1 MKKML
6 ILFSLM
12 GVLLL
17 VSGRSVFAQ
26 ETESGIKISVINID
40 FIIRNGLAFKSI
52 REQIGKFREVF
63 QGQIQKE
70 EETLRTANQEL
81 DSQKTI
87 LSTEAFTDKRR
98 EFEKQLVEVQRQVQ
112 LRKGNLE
119 RVQEDAIGQIQK
131 VLNEIV
137 TAMANEQGISL
148 ILRQDQV
155 VMAGPKLQITQQ
167 VLDRLDA
174 QMPSIKVAEP
184 AK

>member
-1 MKKML
+1 MQL
-6 ILFSLM
+6 GNAQS
-12 GVLLL
+12 LLL
-17 VSGRSVFAQ
+17 GGY
-26 ETESGIKISVINID
+26 T
-40 FIIRNGLAFKSI
+40 
-52 REQIGKFREVF
+52 
-63 QGQIQKE
+63 
-70 EETLRTANQEL
+70 
-81 DSQKTI
+81 
-87 LSTEAFTDKRR
+87 
-98 EFEKQLVEVQRQVQ
+98 EKQLVEVQRQVQ

>member
-1 MKKML
+1 M
-6 ILFSLM
+6 
-12 GVLLL
+12 
-17 VSGRSVFAQ
+17 
-26 ETESGIKISVINID
+26 
-40 FIIRNGLAFKSI
+40 
-52 REQIGKFREVF
+52 
-63 QGQIQKE
+63 
-70 EETLRTANQEL
+70 

-87 LSTEAFTDKRR
+87 LSAEAFTDKRR